1 MQSPTFGLDKNK
13 ELFRSFMVFEGM
25 EQQSLAKTKSAK
37 KIKSNHT
44 RTQSFKSPSSTKF
57 RGLQTIDQFLGIK
70 KPSLKKP
77 LKTKELV
84 QELHQNS
91 NFLSNQRF
99 LVSSTVGSPT
109 GVGLMGG
116 SHSMS
121 GLISGQDRSPLLNFS
136 GIGTRQS
143 ATSKNR
149 LKQVADAADLTSKIV
164 KLSSIENDRDRFEN
178 SVLQLLY
185 NYSESSLTIAKA
197 ELVTIIKYIF
207 SFYSQRASQS
217 APAVPV
223 AAMPKKRT
231 VGIQSEPLDMEGYK
245 HTAKRLIVN
254 SDLKPPEDSFDNNM
268 VLLFQKE
275 ILLDEIL
282 TILNEEDI
290 DLNNLLSITL
300 ERIEANFYEPPAD
313 MSINDGVDLTLE
325 DKMKM
330 PTPKGK
336 LADPSLMN
344 RLMIDLTKIDLQESD
359 SEQTKHQQHNRGQNK
374 LANHS
379 PDQNGHESDEL
390 QAKEHANQHQ
400 RGTGAANKK
409 LGLAE
414 REHAGQ
420 RSQASGNDEVVRGA
434 AQSHQIADGLLKQQH
449 GHAGSHAVVPGRIG
463 GIQQSSQMAGILS
476 QQKGAKSAGTSSQ
489 SQPSSGQQH
498 IHHSELHMTNAQ
510 GLAGF
515 EGSKMNRATQ
525 PQNTRGAQPGQRI
538 DYTKPDRPMRSQL
551 NSASREDQDILV
563 QTPKEYNPTGQ
574 FAYSRAADPEEDP
587 DDDYDN
593 DCDELAMELELG
605 ELPDESQQSRGP
617 AEEASFLSS
626 GRRASQA
633 YDEHP
638 SKLALKESR
647 AQANAA
653 HLLKE
658 NQKKLKASVPTDV
671 GIGGDLMSGG
681 GGTTTGL
688 DEPGKSLPK
697 KGKLDKLFSRGSLE
711 GAVVDKW
718 SA

>member
-13 ELFRSFMVFEGM
+13 ELFRSFMVFEGL
-25 EQQSLAKTKSAK
+25 EQQTLAKTKSAK

-77 LKTKELV
+77 LKTKEMV

-109 GVGLMGG
+109 GIGLMGN
-116 SHSMS
+116 SNSMS
-121 GLISGQDRSPLLNFS
+121 GLISGQERSPLLNFS
-136 GIGTRQS
+136 GIATRQS

-164 KLSSIENDRDRFEN
+164 KLSSLENDKEKFEHA
-178 SVLQLLY
+178 VLQMLY
-185 NYSESSLTIAKA
+185 NYSDSSITIAKA
-197 ELVTIIKYIF
+197 EMVTILKYIF
-207 SFYSQRASQS
+207 SFYNQKVFQS
-217 APAVPV
+217 APTVPAAIPQPRKRAVC
-223 AAMPKKRT
+223 
-231 VGIQSEPLDMEGYK
+231 IQSDPLDMEGYK

-313 MSINDGVDLTLE
+313 MSMNDGVDLTLE

-336 LADPSLMN
+336 LADPSLKN

-359 SEQTKHQQHNRGQNK
+359 SEQTKQQIQPRGQAKLGNHGSDEVGQGSEEVQHREAGHHQGRVPGAQHKK
-374 LANHS
+374 LAS
-379 PDQNGHESDEL
+379 
-390 QAKEHANQHQ
+390 KEHDA
-400 RGTGAANKK
+400 G
-409 LGLAE
+409 
-414 REHAGQ
+414 GQ
-420 RSQASGNDEVVRGA
+420 RPQNVVSDHGVGGHRSQTHGQDHHGYHQGQTQSQGDSGY
-434 AQSHQIADGLLKQQH
+434 LKMHGFQQNPQL
-449 GHAGSHAVVPGRIG
+449 ANI
-463 GIQQSSQMAGILS
+463 IS
-476 QQKGAKSAGTSSQ
+476 QQKGVKSAANSSQ
-489 SQPSSGQQH
+489 SIPGTMQH
-498 IHHSELHMTNAQ
+498 LHHSELHKTTTQ
-510 GLAGF
+510 GMVQV
-515 EGSKMNRATQ
+515 EGPKVTRAADFQ
-525 PQNTRGAQPGQRI
+525 ARPGMVEKHIDFQRQQ
-538 DYTKPDRPMRSQL
+538 DKKMRSQL
-551 NSASREDQDILV
+551 NSANREQDEFLV
-563 QTPKEYNPTGQ
+563 QTPKEYDAQ
-574 FAYSRAADPEEDP
+574 MQHHFSRGYHPEADQADF
-587 DDDYDN
+587 DDE
-593 DCDELAMELELG
+593 CDELALELELG

-626 GRRASQA
+626 GRRGSQV
-633 YDEHP
+633 YEEHP
-638 SKLALKESR
+638 SKLAGKESKAQSAAMQSLKE
-647 AQANAA
+647 
-653 HLLKE
+653 H
-658 NQKKLKASVPTDV
+658 QKKGRVLVPKDAVT
-671 GIGGDLMSGG
+671 GGDLMSGG